1 VAAPTE
7 VRIKLPGLAYLPV
20 VLLTL
25 GVTPMVQHPAV
36 LPIYLIPLLALL
48 YVIRTATIA
57 DTDGVTARA
66 VFGSR
71 HVKWDDIRGFS
82 TDERGR
88 VYLAGTDGTVL
99 RLPCTR
105 ARHLGSIALVSGG
118 RLDAGTLKVSASGV
132 STRPRPR

>member
-1 VAAPTE
+1 VAAPSE
-7 VRIKLPGLAYLPV
+7 VRIKLPGLAYLAV
-20 VLLTL
+20 VFLTL
-25 GVTPMVQHPAV
+25 CVTPMVQHPAA
-36 LPIYLIPLLALL
+36 LLIYLIPLAALL

-57 DTDGVTARA
+57 DTEGVTARA

-71 HVKWDDIRGFS
+71 RVKWDEIRGFS
-82 TDERGR
+82 TDDRGR

-105 ARHLGSIALVSGG
+105 ARHLGMIAVVSGG

-132 STRPRPR
+132 STRPPPR